1 MNILSKMKTGAI
13 SSLKSRIRSF
23 FSQEFMKNSIV
34 RWLLVGTVFLNVAN
48 WVFLAIFI
56 HPVDFNIIL
65 HYNVYFGVDLIGDW
79 WQTYI
84 LPSMGIV
91 FLLIN
96 FFLAHQFYR
105 SGERI
110 ASYILL
116 LASLMIQIGLII
128 ASVGIVLINY

>member
-1 MNILSKMKTGAI
+1 MSILKRFIAM
-13 SSLKSRIRSF
+13 LKAV

-34 RWLLVGTVFLNVAN
+34 RWLLVGTIFLNAAN
-48 WVFLAIFI
+48 WVFLAFFI
-56 HPVDFNIIL
+56 HPVNFNIIL

-96 FFLAHQFYR
+96 FFLARQFYR
-105 SGERI
+105 NRERI